1 MIHDEFDSLAAPS
14 ICYFYLDRSWG
25 LMREEVGYCKKCGRK
40 IECLDGF
47 LNGVID
53 SKGFLICFRCDE
65 KSNSNGEGEEF

>member
-1 MIHDEFDSLAAPS
+1 
-14 ICYFYLDRSWG
+14 
-25 LMREEVGYCKKCGRK
+25 MREEVGYCKKCGRK